1 MLRRGQ
7 DQVRKILPRNL
18 GGGRAVIIIIVLII
32 IGWALTGFY
41 RVQPDEQGVV
51 LRFGEYS
58 RTTGPGLRYH
68 LPWPIEAVELP
79 SVTTINRI
87 DIGFRGASDARTA
100 SRDIPEESL
109 MLTGDENIIDIDF
122 TVLWRINDARAF
134 LFNIRD
140 PEATVQVVAES
151 AMREIIGQ
159 TDIQPALTE
168 ARQEIEQRTRVLT
181 QETLDEYG
189 AGILIEEV
197 QLQSVDPPEQV
208 VDAFNDVL
216 RARQDEQRLRNLA
229 EAYANDV
236 LPRARGDAER
246 LVQEANAY
254 REQVVSLAQGDADRF
269 LSVLESY
276 RLSPEVTVERLYLE
290 TIEEVFGGANMVIIE
305 NEEAGGG
312 SGVVPYL
319 PLNELRQSTA
329 IRGQSQ

>member
-7 DQVRKILPRNL
+7 DQVKKFLPRNL
-18 GGGRAVIIIIVLII
+18 GGGRALIIIIVLVL

-51 LRFGEYS
+51 LQFGKYS
-58 RTTGPGLRYH
+58 RTTEAGLQYH
-68 LPWPIEAVELP
+68 LPWPIESVQLP
-79 SVTTINRI
+79 SFTAINRI
-87 DIGFRGASDARTA
+87 DIGFRSSTDGRTGD
-100 SRDIPEESL
+100 RDVAEESL

-122 TVLWRINDARAF
+122 TVLWKINDARAY

-168 ARQEIEQRTRVLT
+168 ARQEIEQRTRILT

-197 QLQSVDPPEQV
+197 QLQSVDPPAEV

-229 EAYANDV
+229 EAYANDI
-236 LPRARGDAER
+236 LPRARGEAEQ
-246 LVQEANAY
+246 LIQEASAY
-254 REQVVSLAQGDADRF
+254 REQVVSLAQGDAERF
-269 LSVLESY
+269 ISVLQSY
-276 RLSPEVTVERLYLE
+276 RLTPEVTLERLYLE
-290 TIEEVFGGANMVIIE
+290 TIEEVFSGANMVVIE
-305 NEEAGGG
+305 HEEGG

-319 PLNELRQSTA
+319 PLNELRQTNA
-329 IRGQSQ
+329 VRGQ

>member
-1 MLRRGQ
+1 MRRF
-7 DQVRKILPRNL
+7 LPGNL
-18 GGGRAVIIIIVLII
+18 GGGRAIIIIIVLIV

-51 LRFGEYS
+51 LQFGKYS
-58 RTTGPGLRYH
+58 RTTSPGLRYH
-68 LPWPIEAVELP
+68 LPWPIESVQLP

-87 DIGFRGASDARTA
+87 DIGFRGSTDGRTG

-122 TVLWRINDARAF
+122 TVLWRINDARNY

-168 ARQEIEQRTRVLT
+168 ARQEIEQQTRVLT

-197 QLQSVDPPEQV
+197 QLQSVDPPSQV

-229 EAYANDV
+229 EAYANDI
-236 LPRARGDAER
+236 LPRARGEAEQ
-246 LVQEANAY
+246 LVQEASAY

-269 LSVLESY
+269 LSVLNSY
-276 RLSPEVTVERLYLE
+276 RTAPEVTVERLYLE

-305 NEEAGGG
+305 SEEGGN
-312 SGVVPYL
+312 GVVPYL
-319 PLNELRQSTA
+319 PLNELRQPTV
-329 IRGQSQ
+329 IRGQ

>member
-1 MLRRGQ
+1 MLRKGQ
-7 DQVRKILPRNL
+7 DRVRNILPRNL
-18 GGGRAVIIIIVLII
+18 GGGRAILIVIVLVV

-41 RVQPDEQGVV
+41 RVQPNEQGVV
-51 LRFGEYS
+51 LQFGEYS
-58 RTTGPGLRYH
+58 RTTGPGLQYH
-68 LPWPIEAVELP
+68 LPWPIESVELP
-79 SVTTINRI
+79 SVTAINRI
-87 DIGFRGASDARTA
+87 DIGFRGSTDGRTG

-122 TVLWRINDARAF
+122 TVLWRINDARAY

-197 QLQSVDPPEQV
+197 QLQSVDPPSQV

-229 EAYANDV
+229 EAYANDI
-236 LPRARGDAER
+236 LPRARGEAEQ
-246 LVQEANAY
+246 LIQQASAY
-254 REQVVSLAQGDADRF
+254 REEVVSLAQGDADRF
-269 LSVLESY
+269 ISVLDSY
-276 RLSPEVTVERLYLE
+276 RLAPAVTLERLYLE

-305 NEEAGGG
+305 SEEGG

-319 PLNELRQSTA
+319 PLNELRQPTVA
-329 IRGQSQ
+329 RGQ